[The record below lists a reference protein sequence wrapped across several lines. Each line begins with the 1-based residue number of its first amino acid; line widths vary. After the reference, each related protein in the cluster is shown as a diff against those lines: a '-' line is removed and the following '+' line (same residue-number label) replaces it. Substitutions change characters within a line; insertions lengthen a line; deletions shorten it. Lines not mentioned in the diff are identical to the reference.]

1 MTISFANSPIVQS
14 FTETEAL
21 TRDSWSDLIERAN
34 RAKVPYYSVVVCTL
48 KGGRDQVY
56 DAVHF
61 DRYLKQSEAI
71 DPLTRLPIEKISY
84 QFLKTPVDLTKKKHH
99 FVVLILPDNFE
110 QKNIAFEA
118 NNFHACENE
127 NQKRRAANCQLI
139 YGVFLLKQ
147 AKAPKEYRE
156 ACRWLNCAAANGSS
170 QAESLLKVRSDYMRA
185 TRHTRHLKENKN
197 STIHCRVF

>member
-1 MTISFANSPIVQS
+1 MSISFANSPLVQS

-21 TRDSWSDLIERAN
+21 TRDTWSDLIERAN
-34 RAKVPYYSVVVCTL
+34 RAKVPYYSVVVCSL

-61 DRYLKQSEAI
+61 DRYLKQSEWI
-71 DPLTRLPIEKISY
+71 DPLTRLPIEKVAY

-99 FVVLILPDNFE
+99 FSLLNFPENFE

-127 NQKRRAANCQLI
+127 SQKRRAANCQLI
-139 YGVFLLKQ
+139 YGAFLLKQ
-147 AKAPKEYRE
+147 AKAQKEYRE
-156 ACRWLNCAAANGSS
+156 ACRWLHCAAANGSS
-170 QAESLLKVRSDYMRA
+170 QAESLLKVRDDYLRA
-185 TRHTRHLKENKN
+185 TRHTRHQKENKN
-197 STIHCRVF
+197 AIIRCHVF